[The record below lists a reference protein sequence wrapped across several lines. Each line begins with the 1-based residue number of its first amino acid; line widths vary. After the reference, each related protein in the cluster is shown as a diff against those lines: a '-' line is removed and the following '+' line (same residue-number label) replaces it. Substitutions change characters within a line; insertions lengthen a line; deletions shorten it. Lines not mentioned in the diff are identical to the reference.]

1 MTQKTEYISGSEA
14 LLKILIEEGVDTIF
28 GYPGGAIMPIYDRL
42 YDFGDKLQH
51 ILTRHEQGAVHA
63 AEGYARATGKVGVCF
78 ATSGPGATNLTTG
91 IADAMLDSTPLV
103 AISAQ
108 VISPLLGTDAFQEI
122 DVIGI
127 TMPITKW
134 NFQITSAHEIPEAI
148 AKAFY
153 IAQTGRPGPVLIDIT
168 KDAQIGML
176 DYAYKKC
183 TYVRGYYPYPKYKSE
198 VIQQAAELINN
209 AKKPLILA
217 GQGVN
222 ISGAQKELIAF
233 AEKTGIPVATTILGL
248 NDIDADNPYYVGML
262 GMHGNYAPNIMT
274 NKADVIIGVG
284 LRFDNRVTGNTA
296 KYAKQAK
303 IIHIEVD
310 EAEIGKIVQPAVA
323 IHSDAKIALQELL
336 KAVKPNKH
344 EAWLDEFEKLHAHE
358 TEKIIIKD
366 TIPEQGELKMGEVI
380 KRISDKTKGQ
390 AIVVTDVGQHQMATC
405 RYYNF
410 KEGSEIITSGGL
422 GTMGFGLPAAMG
434 AKVSSPHKDTVVF
447 IGDGGF
453 QMTIQE
459 LGTIASNAIGV
470 KIVVLNNH
478 YLGMVR
484 QWQER
489 FFDARYSFVDIDSP
503 DFITIAK
510 GYGIKGVRVDK
521 REDLDAAITEM
532 FADDKPFLL
541 EVTVQKRENIL
552 PMIEPGFGVS
562 DIKLE

>member
-1 MTQKTEYISGSEA
+1 MTQKTEHISGSEA

-63 AEGYARATGKVGVCF
+63 AQGYARATGKVGVCF

-103 AISAQ
+103 AITAQ
-108 VISPLLGTDAFQEI
+108 VVSPLLGTDAFQEI

-134 NFQITSAHEIPEAI
+134 NFQVTSADEIPEAL

-153 IAQTGRPGPVLIDIT
+153 LAQTGRPGPVLIDIT
-168 KDAQIGML
+168 KDAQINML

-183 TYVRGYYPYPKYKSE
+183 TYMRGYYPYPKYKPE
-198 VIQQAAELINN
+198 AIQEAAALINS

-222 ISGAQKELIAF
+222 ISGAQKELLAF

-248 NDIDADNPYYVGML
+248 NDIGADNPYYVGML

-274 NKADVIIGVG
+274 NEADVIIGVG
-284 LRFDNRVTGNTA
+284 LRFDDRVTGNTA

-310 EAEIGKIVQPAVA
+310 EAEIGKIVKPAVA
-323 IHSDAKIALQELL
+323 IHSDAKVALQALL
-336 KAVKPNKH
+336 DTVKPNSH
-344 EAWLDEFEKLHAHE
+344 DSWLGEFKALHTTE
-358 TEKIIIKD
+358 IEKIIRKD
-366 TIPEQGELKMGEVI
+366 TQPTEGELKMGEVI

-405 RYYNF
+405 RYYDF

-459 LGTIASNAIGV
+459 LGTIASNNIGV
-470 KIVVLNNH
+470 KIIILNNH
-478 YLGMVR
+478 FLGMVR

-503 DFITIAK
+503 DFITIAQ
-510 GYGIKGVRVDK
+510 GYGIKGVRVDS
-521 REDLDAAITEM
+521 RENLDAAINEM

-541 EVTVQKRENIL
+541 EVTVQKQENVL
-552 PMIEPGFGVS
+552 PMIEPGLGVG

>member
-1 MTQKTEYISGSEA
+1 
-14 LLKILIEEGVDTIF
+14 
-28 GYPGGAIMPIYDRL
+28 
-42 YDFGDKLQH
+42 
-51 ILTRHEQGAVHA
+51 
-63 AEGYARATGKVGVCF
+63 
-78 ATSGPGATNLTTG
+78 
-91 IADAMLDSTPLV
+91 
-103 AISAQ
+103 
-108 VISPLLGTDAFQEI
+108 
-122 DVIGI
+122 
-127 TMPITKW
+127 
-134 NFQITSAHEIPEAI
+134 
-148 AKAFY
+148 
-153 IAQTGRPGPVLIDIT
+153 
-168 KDAQIGML
+168 
-176 DYAYKKC
+176 
-183 TYVRGYYPYPKYKSE
+183 
-198 VIQQAAELINN
+198 
-209 AKKPLILA
+209 
-217 GQGVN
+217 
-222 ISGAQKELIAF
+222 
-233 AEKTGIPVATTILGL
+233 
-248 NDIDADNPYYVGML
+248 
-262 GMHGNYAPNIMT
+262 
-274 NKADVIIGVG
+274 VIIGVG
-284 LRFDNRVTGNTA
+284 LRFDDRVTGNTA

>member
-1 MTQKTEYISGSEA
+1 MNKKTEHITGSEA

-42 YDFGDKLQH
+42 YDFGDRLTH

-63 AEGYARATGKVGVCF
+63 AQGYARATGKVGVCF

-103 AISAQ
+103 AITAQ
-108 VISPLLGTDAFQEI
+108 VVSPLLGTDAFQEI

-134 NFQITSAHEIPEAI
+134 NFQVTSADEIPEAL

-153 IAQTGRPGPVLIDIT
+153 LAQTGRPGPVLIDIT
-168 KDAQIGML
+168 KDAQINTL
-176 DYAYKKC
+176 DFSYEKC
-183 TYVRGYYPYPKYKSE
+183 TYMRGYYPYPKLKNE
-198 VIQQAAELINN
+198 HIQEAANLING

-222 ISGAQKELIAF
+222 ISGAQKELLAF
-233 AEKTGIPVATTILGL
+233 AEKAGIPVATTILGL
-248 NDIDADNPYYVGML
+248 NDIGADNQYYAGML
-262 GMHGNYAPNIMT
+262 GMHGNYAPNILT
-274 NKADVIIGVG
+274 NQADVIIGVG
-284 LRFDNRVTGNTA
+284 LRFDDRVTGNTNT
-296 KYAKQAK
+296 YAKQAK

-310 EAEIGKIVQPAVA
+310 AAEIGKIVKPAVA
-323 IHSDAKIALQELL
+323 IHSDAKVALRALIE
-336 KAVKPNKH
+336 AVKPNSHK
-344 EAWLDEFEKLHAHE
+344 EWLQEFKKLHDIE
-358 TEKIIIKD
+358 VEKIITKD
-366 TIPEQGELKMGEVI
+366 ITPDSDELKMGEVI

-390 AIVVTDVGQHQMATC
+390 AIVVTDVGQHQMAAC
-405 RYYNF
+405 RYYDF

-459 LGTIASNAIGV
+459 LGTIAANNIGV
-470 KIVVLNNH
+470 KIVILNNH
-478 YLGMVR
+478 FLGMVR

-489 FFDARYSFVDIDSP
+489 FFEGRYSFVDIDSP
-503 DFITIAK
+503 DFITIAQ
-510 GYGIKGVRVDK
+510 GYGIKGVRIDT
-521 REDLDAAITEM
+521 RSELDNAIDMM
-532 FADDKPFLL
+532 FADNEPFLL
-541 EVTVQKRENIL
+541 EVTVQKQENVL
-552 PMIEPGFGVS
+552 PMIEPGLGVG